1 MDKSNIELA
10 QMIDRGRS
18 ELTRSMVLAQDVQ
31 SFDWWAEKIGQGI
44 EQKYWS
50 STNHFMYLVE
60 ALKESDPG
68 LFADYVRWLDQL
80 MSGLNF
86 PSEALPS
93 MLEYTRKLLLKNYP
107 PEMRSVIDTYMNFA
121 ISGLR
126 TDQSDSNSCI
136 IKENPFYELANDY
149 LEALL
154 VGDRLSAGKMVLDAV
169 RSGVSVKNIY
179 LDVFQ
184 PCLYEVGRLWH
195 LNRVSVAQEHYCS
208 AATQLIMSQL
218 YSYIFSNEKVGR
230 TFLGTC
236 VGGEMHEM
244 GVRMVA
250 DFFEMAGWDTYY
262 LGANTPSDSILESIK
277 TYNPD
282 VIGLSVAMF
291 YHRSIAR
298 DIISCIRR
306 EYQDHKL
313 KIMVGGHAMNG
324 APDLWK
330 KLGADAFARDA
341 QHAIDV
347 ANNLLAE
354 VSTTS

>member
-1 MDKSNIELA
+1 MDKSNIEFA
-10 QMIDRGRS
+10 QMIDSGRN
-18 ELTRSMVLAQDVQ
+18 ELTHSMMLAQDVQ
-31 SFDWWAEKIGQGI
+31 SFDWWAAKIGQGV
-44 EQKYWS
+44 EKKYWS

-80 MSGLNF
+80 MNGFNF
-86 PSEALPS
+86 PSETLPS
-93 MLEYTRKLLLKNYP
+93 MLEYTRKLLLENYP
-107 PEMRSVIDTYMNFA
+107 PEMKSVIDTYISIA

-126 TDQSDSNSCI
+126 TVPADSNSCI
-136 IKENPFYELANDY
+136 IKENPFSELANDY

-154 VGDRLSAGKMVLDAV
+154 RGDRLSAGKMVLDAV
-169 RSGVSVKNIY
+169 SSGVSVKNIY

-184 PCLYEVGRLWH
+184 PCQYEVGRLWH

-218 YSYIFSNEKVGR
+218 YTYIFSNEKVGR
-230 TFLGTC
+230 TFIGTC

-262 LGANTPSDSILESIK
+262 LGANTPSDSIVESIK

-282 VIGLSVAMF
+282 VVGLSVAMS
-291 YHRSIAR
+291 YHRSTATEL
-298 DIISCIRR
+298 ISIIRR
-306 EYQDHKL
+306 EYQDHRL

-324 APDLWK
+324 VPDLWK
-330 KLGADAFARDA
+330 KVGADAFARDA
-341 QHAIDV
+341 QHAIEV